1 MSESRNETWHN
12 TWHKVASYAALEPD
26 YPICV
31 KVDARELALCRVDDA
46 VFALDNVCSHAF
58 ARLSDGWLEGFA
70 LFCPLH
76 GGSFDVRTGAATS
89 PPCMDPIAVFECR
102 VEGDAVLVRLVA
114 DD

>member
-1 MSESRNETWHN
+1 MSETGND

-46 VFALDNVCSHAF
+46 VFAIDNVCSHAF

-76 GGSFDVRTGAATS
+76 GGSFDVRTGAVMS
-89 PPCMDPIAVFECR
+89 PPCMDPVAVFECR
-102 VEGDAVLVRLVA
+102 VEGDVVLVRLVA